1 MIYRGSRYTRTK
13 KRIRG
18 SRKYLTNYER
28 VNFAAS
34 KCVTYQWQ
42 ESDTIDGLAYK
53 LYGSADLW
61 WCIMDANRT
70 YMSELEIKAGD
81 IILLPPFSEVQKVV
95 G

>member
-1 MIYRGSRYTRTK
+1 MIYRGSRYAHSK

-18 SRKYLTNYER
+18 SRRYLTNPER
-28 VNFAAS
+28 ANFTAS
-34 KCVTYQWQ
+34 KCTTYQWK
-42 ESDTIDGLAYK
+42 ESDTIDGVAYRV
-53 LYGSADLW
+53 YGNADYW

-81 IILLPPFSEVQKVV
+81 IVLLPAFSEVQKVV